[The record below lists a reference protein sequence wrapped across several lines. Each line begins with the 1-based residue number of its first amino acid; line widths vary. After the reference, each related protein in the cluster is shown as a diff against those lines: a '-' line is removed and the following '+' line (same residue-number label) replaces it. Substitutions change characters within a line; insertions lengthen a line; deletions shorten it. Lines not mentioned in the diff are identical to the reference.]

1 MSTVEQE
8 RNLYRRLLALGDE
21 TELEPFLRD
30 ALALVVEVTGTDQGY
45 LELQEDGGGPPWSMA
60 HGFSADEIAGVRN
73 SISRGIVA
81 EAIATGRTIVTP
93 AALLDARFSQRESVQ
108 SSRIG
113 SVLCTPVG
121 ADPVMGILY
130 LHGRPGA
137 TISDDHRS
145 AAEILARHLGPLAD
159 RLLMR
164 RRAGAANELETLRR
178 TLSLAGV
185 VGHSAAFAR
194 TVKQCALIAPLEAN
208 VLLTGE
214 SGTGKSQLAR
224 VIHDNGPRAGGP
236 FVAINCAALPET
248 LLESELFGALPG
260 AHSTAHRRVEGK
272 VAAAERGTLFLDE
285 IADLTLAA
293 QSKLLHLLQTR
304 EYYPLGSAKPARAD
318 VRVIA
323 ATNVDLD
330 VAVAERRFRQDLY
343 YRLHVVPIR
352 VPTLAERVE
361 DIEALATYF
370 CTQACTRNHLPVLRI
385 SRGALRALETAAW
398 PGNVRQL
405 ANAIEAAAI
414 RAAGE
419 GAAQIERSHVFP
431 GDVACDEPSTRE
443 LTFQEA
449 TRRFQFG
456 LLQEA
461 LETHEWNVTE
471 VARRLDL
478 ARSYVYTLIRAFGL
492 RRRRP

>member
-1 MSTVEQE
+1 
-8 RNLYRRLLALGDE
+8 
-21 TELEPFLRD
+21 
-30 ALALVVEVTGTDQGY
+30 
-45 LELQEDGGGPPWSMA
+45 
-60 HGFSADEIAGVRN
+60 
-73 SISRGIVA
+73 
-81 EAIATGRTIVTP
+81 
-93 AALLDARFSQRESVQ
+93 
-108 SSRIG
+108 
-113 SVLCTPVG
+113 
-121 ADPVMGILY
+121 
-130 LHGRPGA
+130 
-137 TISDDHRS
+137 
-145 AAEILARHLGPLAD
+145 
-159 RLLMR
+159 
-164 RRAGAANELETLRR
+164 
-178 TLSLAGV
+178 
-185 VGHSAAFAR
+185 
-194 TVKQCALIAPLEAN
+194 
-208 VLLTGE
+208 
-214 SGTGKSQLAR
+214 
-224 VIHDNGPRAGGP
+224 
-236 FVAINCAALPET
+236 
-248 LLESELFGALPG
+248 
-260 AHSTAHRRVEGK
+260 

-419 GAAQIERSHVFP
+419 GAAQIEHSHVFP